1 MNREGSGRLINI
13 LLVED
18 NPGDVRLALEAW
30 KEAKVLNEIKVVED
44 GETALAYLHKEGEYV
59 DVETPDLILLDLTL
73 PRMDGRELLKV
84 VKEDPELRRIPVVV
98 LTVSQEEK
106 DVLLTYNLHANCYI
120 VKPADLDQFIEV
132 IRSIEGFWL
141 SIVKLPEGA

>member
-1 MNREGSGRLINI
+1 
-13 LLVED
+13 
-18 NPGDVRLALEAW
+18 
-30 KEAKVLNEIKVVED
+30 VVED
-44 GETALAYLHKEGEYV
+44 GETALAYLQKEGEYAG
-59 DVETPDLILLDLTL
+59 VETPDLILLDLTL

-141 SIVKLPEGA
+141 SIVKLPEGD